1 MKRVLLI
8 SIIILALT
16 AAYGY
21 YQINI
26 GMMGAV
32 MKWLLDDE
40 IVVNLS
46 GPRPPEDAG
55 TIEKGQIIYGKHC
68 SICHGDNGDGKSIRS
83 VDMKLKPRDLSAG
96 VYKFRSTPTGSLP
109 RDEDIYITI
118 SRGIRGTGMLPWF
131 KLSREDKWAVTYFI
145 KTFSERFEEED
156 PDSPIVV
163 PELPAVSTDLVDRG
177 KRIFEQAKCRECH
190 GRQGKGDGPKAD
202 ELKDDRGL
210 PIRPRGFASEPFK
223 RGSGIQD
230 IYISITTGLDGTPM
244 ASYGDAMSDQDLL
257 AVSAYIHSVALQR
270 PHKRGG
276 MMELLPI
283 TPDEHAGIMMAYPGM
298 PVGMMRYGMM
308 RLYSGPGMIK

>member
-1 MKRVLLI
+1 MKQILLI

-21 YQINI
+21 YQMNS
-26 GMMGAV
+26 GMMGEV
-32 MKWLLDDE
+32 MKWLTGEE
-40 IVVNLS
+40 IVVDLS

-55 TIEKGQIIYGKHC
+55 TVERGKIIYGKHC

-83 VDMKLKPRDLSAG
+83 VDMQLKPRDLAAG
-96 VYKFRSTPTGSLP
+96 VSKFRPTPIASLLP
-109 RDEDIYITI
+109 DVGICTTI

-131 KLSREDKWAVTYFI
+131 GLSREDKWAVTYFI

-156 PDSPIVV
+156 PDDPVVV
-163 PELPAVSTDLVDRG
+163 PELPVVSTHLVDRG
-177 KRIFEQAKCRECH
+177 KKLFEHAKCWECH
-190 GRQGKGDGPKAD
+190 GWKGKGDGPKAD

-210 PIRPRGFASEPFK
+210 PIKPRGFASESFK
-223 RGSGIQD
+223 HGSKIQD

-244 ASYGDAMSDQDLL
+244 ASYGDAMPDEDKF
-257 AVSAYIHSVALQR
+257 AVSAYVNSVALQR

-276 MMELLPI
+276 MMELVPI